1 MHAVV
6 VRLWLIVWS
15 GVVSCRSPCHMC
27 MQVWSFDVHSREP
40 IIVYYTPTEKTSPT
54 PIFSACC
61 YVHQFLTYTHFD
73 YQPVHTFFF
82 TQILKST
89 LFAIIHTNCIWNQ
102 SLLRFFFGEFCHAIL
117 FWNLKCCTSSWRHP
131 RAISGLR
138 IWYGAS
144 VSIIIANFR
153 NNSPYLL
160 LVSAYHIALIFTA
173 FYSKQLLFIIPP
185 RFRQFS

>member
-6 VRLWLIVWS
+6 VRLWLIVWL
-15 GVVSCRSPCHMC
+15 GVVSCRSPRHMC

-54 PIFSACC
+54 PIFSASY

-73 YQPVHTFFF
+73 YQHVHTFFF

-102 SLLRFFFGEFCHAIL
+102 YL
-117 FWNLKCCTSSWRHP
+117 FYVFSS
-131 RAISGLR
+131 
-138 IWYGAS
+138 
-144 VSIIIANFR
+144 ANFVMR
-153 NNSPYLL
+153 FCLEIWNVVILHGGIHVRYL
-160 LVSAYHIALIFTA
+160 VYAYDTA
-173 FYSKQLLFIIPP
+173 HQFQL
-185 RFRQFS
+185 